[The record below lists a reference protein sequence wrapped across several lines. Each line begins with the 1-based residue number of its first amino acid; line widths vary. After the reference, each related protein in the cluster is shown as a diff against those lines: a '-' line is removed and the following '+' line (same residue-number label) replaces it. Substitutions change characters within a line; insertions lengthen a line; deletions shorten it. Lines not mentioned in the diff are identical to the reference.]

1 MCIYIYICRIQLI
14 GNYSI
19 DGQMLNVV
27 IKLKINTRIVYST
40 TRKNWQ
46 KMKIKQLL
54 FNSYKVILNRFE
66 LENLSLPSVY
76 TAFVNNLKHETNEKT
91 VIEKRIK
98 KSN

>member
-1 MCIYIYICRIQLI
+1 
-14 GNYSI
+14 
-19 DGQMLNVV
+19 MLNVV

>member
-1 MCIYIYICRIQLI
+1 
-14 GNYSI
+14 
-19 DGQMLNVV
+19 MLNVV
-27 IKLKINTRIVYST
+27 IKLKINIRIVYST